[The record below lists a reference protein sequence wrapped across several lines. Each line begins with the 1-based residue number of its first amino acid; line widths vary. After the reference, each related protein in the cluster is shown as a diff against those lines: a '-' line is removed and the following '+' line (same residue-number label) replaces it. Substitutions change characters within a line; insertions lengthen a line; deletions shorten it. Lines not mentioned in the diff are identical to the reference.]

1 MSKDRCQDS
10 CKSDTFFTVK
20 HQTIEYSNFNKH
32 PHIMMN
38 DNIVDYRNPGRSPTP
53 ISIQQSITAAI
64 ATQLQKKA
72 LSDLQ
77 LRILIKQE
85 ANQGNYES
93 AIRLL
98 NQLISRCSY
107 SAIDYNNRGLMY
119 LKIGNYDQAMA
130 DFNQAIALN
139 PQLDR
144 AYNNR
149 GNCYARQGN
158 LSKAI
163 ENYEQAL
170 DINPY
175 NQKVWI
181 NQGITFRELG
191 NYPLAIET
199 LELAKII
206 GDQYL
211 GRIYAERGYTHYLRG
226 DWNYAIAD
234 YRRALSCLP
243 QGDRYEQKVIKWL
256 GQVLE
261 PIIS

>member
-1 MSKDRCQDS
+1 
-10 CKSDTFFTVK
+10 
-20 HQTIEYSNFNKH
+20 
-32 PHIMMN
+32 MN
-38 DNIVDYRNPGRSPTP
+38 DNIINYKTSQLSSVP
-53 ISIQQSITAAI
+53 ISSVSDKDYIKAAI
-64 ATQLQKKA
+64 ATHLKKTGI
-72 LSDLQ
+72 SDLH
-77 LRILIKQE
+77 LRLIIKQE
-85 ANQGNYES
+85 ANQGNYTK
-93 AIRLL
+93 AIALL
-98 NQLISRCSY
+98 NQLLSRCPQ

-119 LKIGNYDQAMA
+119 LKIADYDQAMA

-149 GNCYARQGN
+149 GNCYAHQGN
-158 LSKAI
+158 LRQAV

-181 NQGITFRELG
+181 NQGITLRELG
-191 NYPLAIET
+191 NYSLAIET

-211 GRIYAERGYTHYLRG
+211 GRIYAERGYTHYLMG

-234 YRRALSCLP
+234 YRRALSGLP
-243 QGDRYEQKVIKWL
+243 PGDRYEQKVMQWL
-256 GQVLE
+256 AQVLE
-261 PIIS
+261 PVIL

>member
-1 MSKDRCQDS
+1 
-10 CKSDTFFTVK
+10 
-20 HQTIEYSNFNKH
+20 
-32 PHIMMN
+32 MN
-38 DNIVDYRNPGRSPTP
+38 DNIIDYKKFQASSVPRPSVSEREY
-53 ISIQQSITAAI
+53 IRAAI
-64 ATQLQKKA
+64 ATQLKKTGV
-72 LSDLQ
+72 SDLH

-85 ANQGNYES
+85 ANQGNYNQ
-93 AIRLL
+93 AIHLL
-98 NQLISRCSY
+98 GQLISRCPN

-119 LKIGNYDQAMA
+119 LKIAHYDQAMA

-139 PQLDR
+139 PSLDR

-149 GNCYARQGN
+149 GNCYAHQGN
-158 LSKAI
+158 LNKAI
-163 ENYEQAL
+163 ENYEKAL

-181 NQGITFRELG
+181 NQGITLRELG
-191 NYPLAIET
+191 NYELALET

-206 GDQYL
+206 GEQYL

-256 GQVLE
+256 AQVLQ